1 MVKTLT
7 NLLPISYLCAGFKQK
22 RMETDAESV
31 RACVLAS
38 LKMQTAFRQAIQRHL
53 RNNAVDL
60 TFEML
65 QLLFCLWK
73 EEGANQQELAK
84 QTFKDKVSM
93 SYLINNLE
101 KKGLVCRREDVRDR
115 RNKRIYL
122 TPEGHRLRDVVYPFL
137 TEMYASAAQK
147 VCTASI
153 SGTIRYLQDLHEIFN
168 EL

>member
-1 MVKTLT
+1 
-7 NLLPISYLCAGFKQK
+7 
-22 RMETDAESV
+22 METDAALV
-31 RACVLAS
+31 RECVLAS
-38 LKMQTAFRQAIQRHL
+38 LKMQTAFRQAIQRNL
-53 RNNAVDL
+53 KNNAVDL

-73 EEGANQQELAK
+73 EEGANQQELAN

-122 TPEGHRLRDVVYPFL
+122 TSEGRRLREVVYPLL
-137 TEMYASAAQK
+137 TDMYASAGRKIRADSLQ
-147 VCTASI
+147 T
-153 SGTIRYLQDLHEIFN
+153 TIRYLQELHELFN

>member
-1 MVKTLT
+1 MP
-7 NLLPISYLCAGFKQK
+7 PISYLCPGFKQK
-22 RMETDAESV
+22 WMRTDAELV
-31 RACVLAS
+31 RECVLAS

-53 RNNAVDL
+53 RNNTVDL

-101 KKGLVCRREDVRDR
+101 KKGLVCRREDTRDR

-122 TPEGHRLRDVVYPFL
+122 TPEGQQLRDVVYPLL
-137 TEMYASAAQK
+137 TDMYASAGRK
-147 VCTASI
+147 VRTGSL
-153 SGTIRYLQDLHEIFN
+153 SDTIRYLQELHGIFN